1 MSYTYATYTA
11 ALAELMVTPVGDPN
25 FVAIEPSI
33 IDYAEQRIYRELDL
47 LGTNI
52 TDATATLTA
61 SNRNFTLPSGQGT
74 FIVVDYINVLTPVG
88 STAANGTRTPLIPM
102 SRDTIDVIYPS
113 GQTATGVPQ
122 YFGMIDPGTVMLAPS
137 PNAAY
142 ATEVIGT
149 IRPAPLSSTNT
160 TTILTSYVPD
170 LFMAASM
177 VFASGYMRNFGS
189 QADDPRMS
197 QSWESHYQL
206 LKVSA
211 QNRPAS
217 GLKAG
222 DGRPEIRKKKPQSR
236 ELKTCQ
242 LQTVAVLFFQQLA
255 RTCQRG
261 AVILITTLRTLRRCL
276 ARY

>member
-102 SRDTIDVIYPS
+102 SRDAIDVIYPS
-113 GQTATGVPQ
+113 SQTATGVPQ

-137 PNAAY
+137 PDAAY

-197 QSWESHYQL
+197 QSWESQYQL

-211 QNRPAS
+211 QTEQARQRFESWGWSS
-217 GLKAG
+217 GN
-222 DGRPEIRKKKPQSR
+222 PQKETSIPR
-236 ELKTCQ
+236 
-242 LQTVAVLFFQQLA
+242 A
-255 RTCQRG
+255 
-261 AVILITTLRTLRRCL
+261 
-276 ARY
+276 